1 MQNMLIHQ
9 ILLKRLDLA
18 SLKSDINRLDSEKI
32 NTTTNNLSS
41 LCNVIKN
48 AVQETVY
55 DELVKKAK
63 ATQTIDTRNLV

>member
-1 MQNMLIHQ
+1 MLIHQ

-32 NTTTNNLSS
+32 NTTTNLSS